1 MTEYNPF
8 ALANMT
14 KESAKRLIVGQ
25 ARRDGLDH
33 RTTKI
38 MEIAIDNAYAIRH
51 IKKIKPTDDPTLEDV
66 EL

>member
-1 MTEYNPF
+1 
-8 ALANMT
+8 MT

-38 MEIAIDNAYAIRH
+38 MDIAIDNAYAIRH